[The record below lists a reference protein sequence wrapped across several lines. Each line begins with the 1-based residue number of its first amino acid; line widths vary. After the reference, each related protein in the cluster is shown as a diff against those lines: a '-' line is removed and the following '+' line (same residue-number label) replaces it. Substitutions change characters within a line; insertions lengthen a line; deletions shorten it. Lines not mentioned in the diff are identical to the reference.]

1 MEELTNKVT
10 EREVS
15 RMESRMEEMLDKRS
29 NKGIEPDMA
38 CSMIQRLDN
47 DGYTVGTLHADNG
60 ATTQSR
66 LHRICVYNTESKECK
81 IYKLRLVLDMQIALA
96 KAVDEEIFEDMK
108 ASTYYS
114 VMLDESTDRTTEKN
128 FNIIQQN
135 FFIIKTHSIAH
146 RLPSESSQAANSINY
161 LKKKQGSLNEK
172 DMAHYLFETIGTAV
186 VFCEHQKPVRSL
198 RSHRSSRSVSS
209 RRSSY
214 SGQIVMATLNV
225 QLCYKNTKLKCTGV
239 EVIWRRHQWFVLA
252 QL

>member
-1 MEELTNKVT
+1 MEELTNRVT

-128 FNIIQQN
+128 FNIIRTLHKIKYVCRFLSVLELSGGTAVAIFTAVKTLFDIYDLDFSKCISISTDGASVMTGMRSGVTITFSEQN

-161 LKKKQGSLNEK
+161 LKKKQGSLNE
-172 DMAHYLFETIGTAV
+172 V
-186 VFCEHQKPVRSL
+186 
-198 RSHRSSRSVSS
+198 
-209 RRSSY
+209 
-214 SGQIVMATLNV
+214 
-225 QLCYKNTKLKCTGV
+225 YKYY
-239 EVIWRRHQWFVLA
+239 
-252 QL
+252 